1 MIRWRRVMFI
11 ALVAGGI
18 TATAILT
25 PVAFFAYQTAARAV
39 VRPIP
44 ATDVEQRDI
53 LRVLL
58 ETQEYS
64 GIPLPPPGYGT
75 GEPEPKEQ
83 FLVFID
89 RTLAICADAET
100 VPAGD
105 DRCPPWSRPLHPA
118 EIDPNIPERLVR
130 ELMAGNREARMA
142 AVPDLPALVV
152 ANQAEIEAL
161 LDSGSWKA
169 FYTRYPDSTGLLRT
183 TRAVLSADR
192 SRALIYAEY
201 YCDGVCGTG
210 TLHYLKRAG
219 DSWTI
224 ERNFRYWI
232 S

>member
-1 MIRWRRVMFI
+1 MIRWRRVLFI

-18 TATAILT
+18 VATAILT
-25 PVAFFAYQTAARAV
+25 PVAYFAYQAAARAV
-39 VRPIP
+39 VHPIP

-64 GIPLPPPGYGT
+64 GVPPPPGYGG
-75 GEPEPKEQ
+75 GEPAPKKK

-89 RTLAICADAET
+89 RTLAICSEAET

-105 DRCPPWSRPLHPA
+105 DRCPPWSRSLYPA

-130 ELMAGNREARMA
+130 ELMAGNREARVA

-152 ANQAEIEAL
+152 ADQAEIRAV
-161 LDSGSWKA
+161 LDSGSWDA
-169 FYTRYPDSTGLLRT
+169 FYARYPDSTGLLLT

-201 YCDGVCGTG
+201 YCDGLCGTG
-210 TLHYLKRAG
+210 TLHYLRRAG
-219 DSWTI
+219 GSWTI
-224 ERNFRYWI
+224 ERNFRCWI

>member
-1 MIRWRRVMFI
+1 MIRWRRVAF
-11 ALVAGGI
+11 VAAVVGGI
-18 TATAILT
+18 AATAVVA
-25 PVAFFAYQTAARAV
+25 PVVFFAYQAAACAV

-64 GIPLPPPGYGT
+64 GVPPPPPGYGA
-75 GEPEPKEQ
+75 GEPEPKKQ

-89 RTLAICADAET
+89 RTVAICADAET
-100 VPAGD
+100 VAAGD
-105 DRCPPWSRPLHPA
+105 DRCPPWSRLLHLA

-152 ANQAEIEAL
+152 VNQAEILAL
-161 LDSGSWKA
+161 LDSGSWEA
-169 FYTRYPDSTGLLRT
+169 FYARYPDSTGLLRT

-219 DSWTI
+219 GSWTI
-224 ERNFRYWI
+224 ERNFRYWV